1 MSGPM
6 PKKTAHQID
15 AEAADWAARLDRGP
29 LPAEQEVQ
37 FQDWLR
43 QDVRCTGAFGRIR
56 ALALTSERARAL
68 GPDFDPAAFE
78 PASAFPRRRV
88 LQVGGAIAAS
98 ALLGMGG
105 IWQVLRLRGRFSTG
119 KGETK
124 VVALQDG
131 SVLTLNTDSE
141 VQVRYSDELRSVEL
155 IRGEALFDVARNKA
169 RPFVVAAGDT
179 NVRVVGTS
187 FSVRRLKAAPIQV
200 LVREGIVEVFKPN
213 AVGAQPIRIT
223 ANTMAVAQAD
233 NAAAI
238 AAMPMPV
245 AQLHR
250 QMAWQKGQIAFEGE
264 TLAQAAAE
272 FARYSDTKIIIDDPA
287 LAKEEIAGLFKATD
301 PVGFAQTIAISLNA
315 HARIG
320 EGEVRLAR

>member
-1 MSGPM
+1 MSG
-6 PKKTAHQID
+6 KTAHQID

-29 LPAEQEVQ
+29 LSAGQETQ
-37 FQDWLR
+37 FQDWVG
-43 QDVRCTGAFGRIR
+43 QDVRCMGAFGRIR

-68 GPDFDPAAFE
+68 GPDFDPAVFE
-78 PASAFPRRRV
+78 PVSTLPRRRV
-88 LQVGGAIAAS
+88 LQLGGAIAAS
-98 ALLGMGG
+98 ALLGLGG
-105 IWQVLRLRGRFSTG
+105 AWQMLRLRGRFSTG

-124 VVALQDG
+124 VVALKDG

-141 VQVRYSDELRSVEL
+141 VLVRYSDELRSVEL
-155 IRGEALFDVARNKA
+155 IRGEALFDVTRNKA

-187 FSVRRLKAAPIQV
+187 FSVRRLESSPVQV
-200 LVREGIVEVFKPN
+200 LVREGIVEVFKPS
-213 AVGAQPIRIT
+213 AIGANPIRIT
-223 ANTMAVAQAD
+223 ANNMAVAQAD

-238 AAMPMPV
+238 SAMPVPV

-272 FARYSDTKIIIDDPA
+272 FARYSDTRIIIDDPA
-287 LAKEEIAGLFKATD
+287 LAREEIAGLFKATD

-315 HARIG
+315 RARIG

>member
-1 MSGPM
+1 MSE
-6 PKKTAHQID
+6 KTAHQID

-29 LPAEQEVQ
+29 LPAEQEAQ
-37 FQDWLR
+37 FQDWLQR
-43 QDVRCTGAFGRIR
+43 DVRCMGAFGRIR

-68 GPDFDPAAFE
+68 GPDFNPAAFE
-78 PASAFPRRRV
+78 PVSAVPRRRL
-88 LQVGGAIAAS
+88 LQIGSAIAACAVIS
-98 ALLGMGG
+98 AGG
-105 IWQVLRLRGRFSTG
+105 AWHVLRVHGRFSTG

-124 VVALQDG
+124 VVALKDG

-141 VQVRYSDELRSVEL
+141 VVVRYSEQLRSVEL
-155 IRGEALFDVARNKA
+155 IRGEALFDVAKNAA
-169 RPFVVAAGDT
+169 RPFTVAAGDT

-187 FSVRRLKAAPIQV
+187 FSVRRLAASPVQV

-213 AVGAQPIRIT
+213 DASPIRIT

-233 NAAAI
+233 SAAAI
-238 AAMPMPV
+238 AAMPVPV
-245 AQLHR
+245 AQMHR

-272 FARYSDTKIIIDDPA
+272 FSRYSDTKIVIDDPV

-315 HARIG
+315 RARIG